1 MTVDKTLL
9 DTNRRELDLS
19 DLHDIDDILP
29 EYFPAEYPKLHAL
42 LRYYYDQADSDE
54 SPHRLIHQLFRSR
67 DIVQTDIELLSFIED
82 ELLLGQNY
90 FSGFINKR
98 AAAQYSSTL
107 YRSKGTL
114 YSIQQFF
121 RSFFG
126 ITPEAVYTKENVFL
140 LNESRIGSESQRYL
154 TDDKLYQT
162 YALLIKSAVPFDRWR
177 DTYKLFVHPAGMY
190 IGAEIQIISNVNADF
205 DLMPDALKS
214 PNIIPAQVGVAT
226 IFSTQS
232 TDLTGILEY
241 SVDSDLRITLPGVP
255 ISEFD
260 SDTILSLNF
269 AYDDLGEAITTNSPF
284 AWADKKA
291 MKTSLSYI
299 GLLVEILIFLY
310 NQFRFLIMP
319 LYSKVQQSMPSRL
332 PFPVAIQP
340 QIE

>member
-19 DLHDIDDILP
+19 DLHDIDDVLP

-42 LRYYYDQADSDE
+42 LRHYYDQADSDV

-67 DIVQTDIELLSFIED
+67 DIVQTDLELLSFIED

-205 DLMPDALKS
+205 DLMPDALES
-214 PNIIPAQVGVAT
+214 PNIIPAQIGVAT

-241 SVDSDLRITLPGVP
+241 SVDSDLRITLPSVP

-269 AYDDLGEAITTNSPF
+269 AYDDLGEAITTNSPTF
-284 AWADKKA
+284 DEDD
-291 MKTSLSYI
+291 SLLDSATPRFSQ
-299 GLLVEILIFLY
+299 IFDTFDEVNY
-310 NQFRFLIMP
+310 TA
-319 LYSKVQQSMPSRL
+319 YDSD
-332 PFPVAIQP
+332 AA
-340 QIE
+340 